1 MDELIKV
8 SVVED
13 DPYFTFLIKKAL
25 NDFGE
30 FDITVF
36 DSANMFLSHYAI
48 SKPRFVLLDFYLKG
62 MDGAETLSK
71 LLEIDP
77 DAQVIVL
84 SSQESEEVKAQLLAS
99 GILAYIQKDHGW
111 KELLEEQVSNVLK
124 N

>member
-1 MDELIKV
+1 MDDLMKV

-25 NDFGE
+25 NDFGT

-36 DSANMFLSHYAI
+36 DGANMFLSHYGI
-48 SKPRFVLLDFYLKG
+48 VKPKFVILDYYLKG
-62 MDGAETLSK
+62 VDGAETFRK

-77 DAQVIVL
+77 DPQVIVL

-99 GILAYIQKDHGW
+99 GIFAYVQKDHGW
-111 KELLEEQVSNVLK
+111 KEQLVEQVSKILK
-124 N
+124 K

>member
-1 MDELIKV
+1 MDELINV

-25 NDFGE
+25 NDIGK

-36 DSANMFLSHYAI
+36 DGAQMFLSHYAI
-48 SKPRFVLLDFYLKG
+48 VRPKFVLLDFFLKG
-62 MDGAETLSK
+62 MDGGETFRK

-84 SSQESEEVKAQLLAS
+84 SSQESEEVKTNLLAS
-99 GILAYIQKDHGW
+99 GILSYIQKDKDW
-111 KELLEEQVSNVLK
+111 KEKLGEEVTKLLKS
-124 N
+124 